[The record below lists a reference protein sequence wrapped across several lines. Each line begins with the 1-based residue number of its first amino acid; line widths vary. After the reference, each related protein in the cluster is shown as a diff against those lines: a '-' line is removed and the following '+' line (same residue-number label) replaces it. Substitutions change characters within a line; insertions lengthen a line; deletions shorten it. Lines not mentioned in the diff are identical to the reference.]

1 MHYRGGF
8 VHRRALA
15 AMSNMDKPL
24 CVERTKPASPSKLG
38 VFVECRLRY
47 VFETERPALKRIGDH
62 PSALMGTAV
71 HDAAEVLRRKLPVEA
86 SSSVSVLEQC
96 IGRLVSHN
104 SSSRQLIAWVLGRYG
119 KNALLPRAQFIS
131 HAGFAWTL
139 AQRLP
144 RRCIEGAGGLTNNL
158 RGRIPVGRER
168 RLASATLDIAGRV
181 DEIYWA
187 ANTQVRIVD
196 FKTGSIRDSEGHP
209 KLSYVLQLAA
219 YGLAVREIDPSVDI
233 TLELLGKG
241 DQWIGTLDST
251 RAQAVSHLLGNL
263 RTALPR
269 GKSMPAAGL
278 ACIGEQCAPCAYR
291 PSCPAY
297 REKLELEGVID
308 HGFYGFDVCGACI
321 GVAEENGLYTM
332 RLALRQGFAARISCV
347 PTILLPEDKSI
358 QGGHAAAFG
367 VRSLEPTRSGSIPQN
382 FAVVD
387 VQHPRNSAFQ
397 VCLDV
402 A

>member
-1 MHYRGGF
+1 
-8 VHRRALA
+8 
-15 AMSNMDKPL
+15 MDKTL

-38 VFVECRLRY
+38 VFMACRLRY

-71 HDAAEVLRRKLPVEA
+71 HDAAEVLRRTLPVEA

-96 IGRLVSHN
+96 IGRLVSHD

-139 AQRLP
+139 AQRLS
-144 RRCIEGAGGLTNNL
+144 RRRAEGAGGFTNNVA
-158 RGRIPVGRER
+158 GRIPVGRER
-168 RLASATLDIAGRV
+168 RLASAALDIAGRA

-187 ANTQVRIVD
+187 GNGQVRIVD

-209 KLSYVLQLAA
+209 KRSYVLQLAA
-219 YGLAVREIDPSVDI
+219 YGLAVSELDASVDI
-233 TLELLGKG
+233 MLELLGKG
-241 DQWIGTLDST
+241 DQWIGKLDQST
-251 RAQAVSHLLGNL
+251 VQAVSHLLADL
-263 RTALPR
+263 RAALPR
-269 GKSMPAAGL
+269 GRSMPATGL
-278 ACIGEQCAPCAYR
+278 ACIGEQCAQCAYR

-297 REKLELEGVID
+297 RTKLELEGVID
-308 HGFYGFDVCGACI
+308 HGFYGFDVCGTCI
-321 GVAEENGLYTM
+321 GVAEENGLYTL

-347 PTILLPEDKSI
+347 PAILLPDDKSI
-358 QGGHAAAFG
+358 QEGHAAVFG
-367 VRSLEPTRSGSIPQN
+367 IRSLEPARSGSIPQN

-397 VCLDV
+397 SCFEMG
-402 A
+402 